1 MDTTR
6 RYLVAAAFVVL
17 SGLVSVVAAPELP
30 AELVTHWNAGG
41 EPDGTMS
48 KPVALALIPGV
59 SAVLFGLFVLVPRI
73 DPLRANIEEFRG
85 HYDWFVVLF
94 AAYMFLV
101 HAGIVAFNLGYE
113 FDFVALVLLGVAGLF
128 YYVGVLL
135 ETAKRNWFVGIRTP
149 WTLSSDAV
157 WDATHELGARLFKLC
172 ALAALFG
179 VFAGEYAVY
188 FVVVPALATA
198 ALTFV
203 YSYLVYERLEG
214 TPDAASKAPEE

>member
-30 AELVTHWNAGG
+30 AELVTHWNAAG

-48 KPVALALIPGV
+48 KTVALALVPGL
-59 SAVLFGLFVLVPRI
+59 SAGLLGLFALIPRI

-135 ETAKRNWFVGIRTP
+135 EEAKRNWFVGIRTP
-149 WTLSSDAV
+149 WTLSSDTV
-157 WDATHELGARLFKLC
+157 WEATHELGARLFKIC
-172 ALAALFG
+172 ALAAVFG
-179 VFAGEYAVY
+179 VFADEYAVY
-188 FVVVPALATA
+188 FVAVPALATA
-198 ALTFV
+198 VLTVV
-203 YSYLVYERLEG
+203 YSYVIYDRLDG
-214 TPDAASKAPEE
+214 TPAAASKTPEE

>member
-30 AELVTHWNAGG
+30 AELVTHWNAAG

-48 KPVALALIPGV
+48 KTVALALVPGL
-59 SAVLFGLFVLVPRI
+59 SAGLLGLFALIPRI

-135 ETAKRNWFVGIRTP
+135 EEAKRNWFVGIRTP
-149 WTLSSDAV
+149 WTLSDDEV
-157 WDATHELGARLFKLC
+157 WRRTHRVAAPVFVLAGVLIAAGAFLPFPTEFVVGV
-172 ALAALFG
+172 AAAIAAL
-179 VFAGEYAVY
+179 VPAVY
-188 FVVVPALATA
+188 SFVVYRGRDQHETD
-198 ALTFV
+198 
-203 YSYLVYERLEG
+203 S
-214 TPDAASKAPEE
+214 ASG

>member
-6 RYLVAAAFVVL
+6 RYLVAAAFVVC

-30 AELVTHWNAGG
+30 AELVTHWNAAG

-48 KPVALALIPGV
+48 KTVALALVPV
-59 SAVLFGLFVLVPRI
+59 LSATLLGLFVLIPRI
-73 DPLRANIEEFRG
+73 DPLRANIADFRR
-85 HYDWFVVLF
+85 HYDWFVVFF

-101 HAGIVAFNLGYE
+101 HTGIVAFNLGYE

-135 ETAKRNWFVGIRTP
+135 EQAGRNWFVGIRTP

-157 WDATHELGARLFKLC
+157 WDATHELGARLFKIC

-188 FVVVPALATA
+188 FVLVPALGTA
-198 ALTFV
+198 VITVV
-203 YSYLVYERLEG
+203 YSYVVYERLDG
-214 TPDAASKAPEE
+214 APAVGSKTPEE